1 MKVSMNWIS
10 DFVDLSGLDLNDLI
24 HRFTLST
31 AEVEDVYE
39 LGREVNG
46 VVIAE
51 VVKVEPHPNSK
62 KLHLVT
68 VNCGDHE
75 DHCVCG
81 APNVREG
88 MRIPFAPFGA
98 SVVGMTI
105 GEATIAGVVSRG
117 MCCSAQ
123 ELGMADSSTGLLEL
137 PADAPLGKLFTD
149 VYAVRDTVF
158 EVDNKSLT
166 NRPDLW
172 GHYGIAREF
181 SAIARRPLRP
191 LALCDLAVY
200 DHLPEVPIGRI
211 DSELCYRYSA
221 LRIDNVKKSVS
232 PIDMQIRLYYCG
244 MRAISLLADL
254 TNYIMLELGQ
264 PTHAFD
270 SRRIETIQVERF
282 PEPFEFETLDG
293 TKRRIDPETLMIKSN
308 ETPVAIAGVM
318 GGLDSE
324 IVADTD
330 SVTLECAT
338 FSAVSVRKTST
349 RVGLRTDA
357 SMRYEKTLDPE
368 LCKLAAARFAKL
380 LLGIDPGATVVSR
393 FTDRYGYR
401 YPTITLAFDQ
411 AFIDRYT
418 GIKISGDQIV
428 DTLTRLG
435 FGVTRTGDDFTVLV
449 PSWRATKDVT
459 IKADVVEEI
468 TRIYGY
474 DNFRIETTMSALHP
488 VRPLT
493 VKADEAAIKDALVKQ
508 FGMHEVHTYIW
519 CDAKKLAALNIP
531 LPENVSLL
539 NGMNPDT
546 TVLRN
551 SMQQTLLPVLNEN
564 RFYAPD
570 FGVFEIGRVV
580 AGQKENGDCNER
592 RTLGVAIQS
601 HALMQRIPFAL
612 FLDMIST
619 MVWNL
624 RRQKVAYTRIAPTFA
639 WQHPAN
645 TASITVSGKVIGYV
659 SVVHPEVQE
668 AIDKRAF
675 LLTAEIDLD
684 TFAEI
689 PKNEIVYEEPS
700 KFPGIDIDLSFA
712 VGQNNTFG
720 DIESAFTAHPN
731 ETLRKISLVDV
742 YEADGAKS
750 ITVRLHFVS
759 PVKTLS
765 KPEVQAYIDEV
776 LAALAKNG
784 IQLRG

>member
-31 AEVEDVYE
+31 AEVEEVYE
-39 LGREVNG
+39 LGTEVRDI
-46 VVIAE
+46 VVAE
-51 VVKVEPHPNSK
+51 VSKVEEHPNSK

-68 VNCGDHE
+68 LNLGGTE
-75 DHCVCG
+75 QTCVCG
-81 APNVREG
+81 APNVRVG
-88 MRIPFAPFGA
+88 MRVPFAPLGA
-98 SVVGMTI
+98 SVVGMVI
-105 GEATIAGVVSRG
+105 GEASIAGVVSRG
-117 MCCSAQ
+117 MCCSAK
-123 ELGMADSSTGLLEL
+123 ELGIAESSTGLLEL
-137 PADAPLGKLFTD
+137 PDDAPLGASVTEL
-149 VYAVRDTVF
+149 YGIRDTVF
-158 EVDNKSLT
+158 EVDTKSLT

-181 SAIARRPLRP
+181 SAIAKRPLRP
-191 LALCDLAVY
+191 LSLVDLAKY
-200 DHLPEVPIGRI
+200 DSLPEVPVGKI

-221 LRIDNVKKSVS
+221 LCIDNVKKSVS

-244 MRAISLLADL
+244 MRSISLLADL

-270 SRRIETIQVERF
+270 SRKIEKIQVERF
-282 PEPFEFETLDG
+282 PETFEFETLDG
-293 TKRRIDPETLMIKSN
+293 TKRLIDPETLMIKSN

-324 IVADTD
+324 IVEDTD

-349 RVGLRTDA
+349 RIGLRTDA

-368 LCKLAAARFAKL
+368 LCRTAAARFTQL
-380 LLGIDPGATVVSR
+380 LLSIDPGAEVVSR

-401 YPTITLAFDQ
+401 YDTVKLDFDQ

-418 GIKISGDQIV
+418 GIRIPGEQIV
-428 DTLTRLG
+428 DTLMRLG
-435 FGVTRTGDDFTVLV
+435 FSTERDGDRFTVVV

-474 DNFRIETTMSALHP
+474 DNFRIETTMSALRP
-488 VRPLT
+488 VRPLQ

-508 FGMHEVHTYIW
+508 FGLHEVHTYIW
-519 CDAKKLAALNIP
+519 CDAKKLSGLNIP

-564 RFYAPD
+564 RFFAPD
-570 FGVFEIGRVV
+570 FGVFEIGRII

-592 RTLGVAIQS
+592 RTLGIA
-601 HALMQRIPFAL
+601 ALAHTASQRAAFSAL
-612 FLDMIST
+612 LDMISSL
-619 MVWNL
+619 VWNL
-624 RRQKVAYTRIAPTFA
+624 RRQKVSFERITPSFA

-645 TASITVSGKVIGYV
+645 TASVTVGGRVLGYV
-659 SVVHPEVQE
+659 AEVHPEVQE
-668 AIDKRAF
+668 AIDRRAF
-675 LLTAEIDLD
+675 LLTAELDLD

-689 PKNEIVYEEPS
+689 PETDLAYEEPS
-700 KFPGIDIDLSFA
+700 KFPGIDIDLSFTGA
-712 VGQNNTFG
+712 KDLTFG
-720 DIESAFTAHPN
+720 DIEKAFAARPN
-731 ETLRKISLVDV
+731 EVLKKISLVDV
-742 YEADGAKS
+742 YEAEIKS
-750 ITVRLHFVS
+750 VTIRLHFVS

-765 KPEVQAYIDEV
+765 KPEVQTYIDEV
-776 LAALAKNG
+776 LAELAKNH
-784 IQLRG
+784 IVLRG

>member
-10 DFVDLSGLDLNDLI
+10 EYVDLSGLDLHDLI

-39 LGREVNG
+39 MGTEVQG

-68 VNCGDHE
+68 VSLGDHE

-88 MRIPFAPFGA
+88 MRIPFAPYGA

-105 GEATIAGVVSRG
+105 GEAEIAGVVSRG

-123 ELGMADSSTGLLEL
+123 ELGIADSSSGLLEL
-137 PADAPLGKLFTD
+137 PENAPLGKLFCD

-181 SAIARRPLRP
+181 SAIAKRPLKP
-191 LALCDLAVY
+191 LDRCDLSVY
-200 DHLPEVPIGRI
+200 DAFPEVPIGRI
-211 DSELCYRYSA
+211 DAELCYRYSA
-221 LRIDNVKKSVS
+221 LKIDNVQKRVS

-282 PEPFEFETLDG
+282 TEPFEFETLDG
-293 TKRRIDPETLMIKSN
+293 VKRKIDPETLMIKSN

-368 LCKLAAARFAKL
+368 LCRIAAERFTKL
-380 LLGIDPGATVVSR
+380 LLSIDPGAKVASR
-393 FTDRYGYR
+393 FTDRYGHR
-401 YPTITLAFDQ
+401 YDTITLQFDQ

-418 GIKISGDQIV
+418 GISISGEQIV

-488 VRPLT
+488 VRPLR

-508 FGMHEVHTYIW
+508 FSLHEVHTYIW
-519 CDAKKLAALNIP
+519 CDAKKLAPLNIP

-539 NGMNPDT
+539 NGMNPDA
-546 TVLRN
+546 TVLRS
-551 SMQQTLLPVLNEN
+551 SMMQSLLPVLNEN
-564 RFYAPD
+564 RFFAPD
-570 FGVFEIGRVV
+570 FGIFEIGRVV
-580 AGQKENGDCNER
+580 AGQKADGTCNER
-592 RTLGVAIQS
+592 RTLGIAMLS
-601 HALMQRIPFAL
+601 HTALTRVPFSL
-612 FLDMIST
+612 VLDMIST
-619 MVWNL
+619 IVWNL
-624 RRQKVAYTRIAPTFA
+624 RRQKVTFTRVQPAFA
-639 WQHPAN
+639 WQHPKN
-645 TASITVSGKVIGYV
+645 TAAIAADGKVIGTV
-659 SVVHPEVQE
+659 SVVHPAVQE

-675 LLTAEIDLD
+675 LMTVEIDLD
-684 TFAEI
+684 TFAEV
-689 PKNEIVYEEPS
+689 PENEIAYEEPS

-712 VGQNNTFG
+712 VGADNTFG
-720 DIESAFTAHPN
+720 EIEQAFAARPN

-759 PVKTLS
+759 PSKTLS
-765 KPEVQAYIDEV
+765 KPEVQSYIDEV
-776 LAALAKNG
+776 LSDLAKNK
-784 IQLRG
+784 IVLRG

>member
-10 DFVDLSGLDLNDLI
+10 DYVDLSGLDLNDLI

-31 AEVEDVYE
+31 AEVEEVYE
-39 LGREVNG
+39 LGKEVQG
-46 VVIAE
+46 VVVAQ
-51 VVKVEPHPNSK
+51 VLKVEPHPNSK

-68 VNCGDHE
+68 VSVGDHE
-75 DHCVCG
+75 EHCVCG

-98 SVVGMTI
+98 SAVGMTI

-123 ELGMADSSTGLLEL
+123 ELGIADSSTGLLEL
-137 PADAPLGKLFTD
+137 PEDAPLGKLVTD
-149 VYAVRDTVF
+149 LYAIRDTVF

-181 SAIARRPLRP
+181 SAIAKRPLKP
-191 LALCDLAVY
+191 LDLADLDVY
-200 DHLPEVPIGRI
+200 ASLPEVPVGRI

-244 MRAISLLADL
+244 MRTISLLADL

-270 SRRIETIQVERF
+270 SRKIDTIQVERF

-293 TKRRIDPETLMIKSN
+293 TKRRIDPETLMIKSG

-368 LCKLAAARFAKL
+368 LCKLAAARFTKL
-380 LLGIDPGATVVSR
+380 LLAIDPEAEVVSR
-393 FTDRYGYR
+393 FTDRYEYH
-401 YPTITLAFDQ
+401 YPTITLSFDQ

-418 GIKISGDQIV
+418 GIKISGEQIV

-435 FGVTRTGDDFTVLV
+435 FGVIRSGNDFTVLV

-474 DNFRIETTMSALHP
+474 DNFNIETTLSALYP
-488 VRPLT
+488 VRPLR
-493 VKADEAAIKDALVKQ
+493 VKADEAALKDALVKQ
-508 FGMHEVHTYIW
+508 FGLHEVHTYIW
-519 CDAKKLAALNIP
+519 CDAKKLAGLNIP

-539 NGMNPDT
+539 NGMNPDA

-564 RFYAPD
+564 RFFAPD

-592 RTLGVAIQS
+592 RTLGIATLTHTLIQ
-601 HALMQRIPFAL
+601 RVPFAQ
-612 FLDMIST
+612 FLDRIAT

-624 RRQKVAYTRIAPTFA
+624 RRQKVTFERTAPKFA

-645 TASITVSGKVIGYV
+645 TASIVVCGKVLGYV
-659 SVVHPEVQE
+659 AAVHPAVQE

-675 LLTAEIDLD
+675 LITAEMDLD
-684 TFAEI
+684 SFAEI
-689 PKNEIVYEEPS
+689 PGREITYEEPS
-700 KFPGIDIDLSFA
+700 KFPGIDIDLSF
-712 VGQNNTFG
+712 VVDKDGTFG
-720 DIESAFTAHPN
+720 DIEQAFLQKPN
-731 ETLRKISLVDV
+731 ETLKKISLVDV
-742 YEADGAKS
+742 YEAEIKS

-765 KPEVQAYIDEV
+765 KSEVQTYIDEV
-776 LAALAKNG
+776 LAELAKKN
-784 IQLRG
+784 IVLRG

>member
-10 DFVDLSGLDLNDLI
+10 DYVDLSGLDLNDLI

-31 AEVEDVYE
+31 AEVEEVYE
-39 LGREVNG
+39 LGKEVQG
-46 VVIAE
+46 VVVAE
-51 VVKVEPHPNSK
+51 VTRVEPHPNSK

-68 VNCGDHE
+68 VNLGDRE

-123 ELGMADSSTGLLEL
+123 ELGIAESSTGLLEL
-137 PADAPLGKLFTD
+137 PSDAPLGKLVTD
-149 VYAVRDTVF
+149 LYAIRDTVF

-181 SAIARRPLRP
+181 SAIAKRPLKP
-191 LALCDLAVY
+191 LDLADLDVY
-200 DHLPEVPIGRI
+200 ASLPEVPVGRI

-270 SRRIETIQVERF
+270 SRKIDAIQVERF
-282 PEPFEFETLDG
+282 AEPFDFETLDG
-293 TKRRIDPETLMIKSN
+293 TKRRIDPETLMIKSG

-368 LCKLAAARFAKL
+368 LCKLAAARFTKL
-380 LLGIDPGATVVSR
+380 LLAIDPEAKVVSR
-393 FTDRYGYR
+393 FTDRYEYH
-401 YPTITLAFDQ
+401 YPTITLSFDQ

-418 GIKISGDQIV
+418 GIQISGEQIV

-435 FGVTRTGDDFTVLV
+435 FGVIRSGNDFTVLV

-474 DNFRIETTMSALHP
+474 DNFSIETTLSALHP
-488 VRPLT
+488 VRPLR
-493 VKADEAAIKDALVKQ
+493 VKADEAALKDALVKQ
-508 FGMHEVHTYIW
+508 FGLHEVHTYIW
-519 CDAKKLAALNIP
+519 CDAKKLAGLNIP

-564 RFYAPD
+564 RFFAPD

-592 RTLGVAIQS
+592 RTLGIAS
-601 HALMQRIPFAL
+601 LTHALVQRVPFAR

-624 RRQKVAYTRIAPTFA
+624 RRQKVTFERTATKFA

-645 TASITVSGKVIGYV
+645 TASIVVCGKVLGYV
-659 SVVHPEVQE
+659 AVVHPAVQE

-675 LLTAEIDLD
+675 ILTAEMDLD
-684 TFAEI
+684 AFAEI
-689 PKNEIVYEEPS
+689 PEKEITYEEPS
-700 KFPGIDIDLSFA
+700 KFPGIDIDLSF
-712 VGQNNTFG
+712 VVDRDGTFG
-720 DIESAFTAHPN
+720 DIEQAFTAKPN
-731 ETLRKISLVDV
+731 ETLKKISLVDV
-742 YEADGAKS
+742 YEAEIKS

-765 KPEVQAYIDEV
+765 KSEVQTYIDEV
-776 LAALAKNG
+776 LADLAKKN
-784 IQLRG
+784 IVLRG

>member
-10 DFVDLSGLDLNDLI
+10 DYVDLSGLDLNDLI

-31 AEVEDVYE
+31 AEVEEVYE
-39 LGREVNG
+39 LGKEVQG
-46 VVIAE
+46 VVVAE
-51 VVKVEPHPNSK
+51 VTRVEPHPNSK

-68 VNCGDHE
+68 VNLGDRE

-123 ELGMADSSTGLLEL
+123 ELGIAESSTGLLEL
-137 PADAPLGKLFTD
+137 PSDAPLGKLVTD
-149 VYAVRDTVF
+149 LYAIRDTVF

-181 SAIARRPLRP
+181 SAIAKRPLKP
-191 LALCDLAVY
+191 LDLADLDVY
-200 DHLPEVPIGRI
+200 ASLPEVPVGRI

-270 SRRIETIQVERF
+270 SRKIDAIQVERF
-282 PEPFEFETLDG
+282 AEPFDFETLDG
-293 TKRRIDPETLMIKSN
+293 TKRRIDPETLMIKSG

-368 LCKLAAARFAKL
+368 LCKLAAARFTKL
-380 LLGIDPGATVVSR
+380 LLAIDPEAKVVSR
-393 FTDRYGYR
+393 FTDRYEYH
-401 YPTITLAFDQ
+401 YPTITLSFDQ

-418 GIKISGDQIV
+418 GIQISGEQIV

-435 FGVTRTGDDFTVLV
+435 FGVIRSGNDFTVLV

-474 DNFRIETTMSALHP
+474 DNFNIETTLSALHP
-488 VRPLT
+488 VRPLR
-493 VKADEAAIKDALVKQ
+493 VKADEAALKDALVKQ
-508 FGMHEVHTYIW
+508 FGLHEVHTYIW
-519 CDAKKLAALNIP
+519 CDAKKLAGLNIP

-564 RFYAPD
+564 RFFAPD

-592 RTLGVAIQS
+592 RTLGIATLT
-601 HALMQRIPFAL
+601 HALVQRVPFAL

-624 RRQKVAYTRIAPTFA
+624 RRQKVTFERTATKFA

-645 TASITVSGKVIGYV
+645 TASIVVCGKVLGYV
-659 SVVHPEVQE
+659 AVVHPAVQE
-668 AIDKRAF
+668 AIDKRA
-675 LLTAEIDLD
+675 LLITAELDLD
-684 TFAEI
+684 SFAEI
-689 PKNEIVYEEPS
+689 PEKEITYEEPS
-700 KFPGIDIDLSFA
+700 KFPGIDIDLSF
-712 VGQNNTFG
+712 VVDRDGTFG
-720 DIESAFTAHPN
+720 DIEQAFAAKPN
-731 ETLRKISLVDV
+731 ETLKKISLVDV
-742 YEADGAKS
+742 YEAEIKS

-765 KPEVQAYIDEV
+765 KSEVQTYIDEV
-776 LAALAKNG
+776 LADLAKKN
-784 IQLRG
+784 IVLRG

>member
-1 MKVSMNWIS
+1 M
-10 DFVDLSGLDLNDLI
+10 
-24 HRFTLST
+24 R
-31 AEVEDVYE
+31 
-39 LGREVNG
+39 RE
-46 VVIAE
+46 
-51 VVKVEPHPNSK
+51 
-62 KLHLVT
+62 
-68 VNCGDHE
+68 
-75 DHCVCG
+75 
-81 APNVREG
+81 
-88 MRIPFAPFGA
+88 
-98 SVVGMTI
+98 
-105 GEATIAGVVSRG
+105 
-117 MCCSAQ
+117 
-123 ELGMADSSTGLLEL
+123 
-137 PADAPLGKLFTD
+137 
-149 VYAVRDTVF
+149 
-158 EVDNKSLT
+158 
-166 NRPDLW
+166 
-172 GHYGIAREF
+172 
-181 SAIARRPLRP
+181 
-191 LALCDLAVY
+191 
-200 DHLPEVPIGRI
+200 
-211 DSELCYRYSA
+211 
-221 LRIDNVKKSVS
+221 
-232 PIDMQIRLYYCG
+232 
-244 MRAISLLADL
+244 
-254 TNYIMLELGQ
+254 
-264 PTHAFD
+264 
-270 SRRIETIQVERF
+270 
-282 PEPFEFETLDG
+282 
-293 TKRRIDPETLMIKSN
+293 
-308 ETPVAIAGVM
+308 
-318 GGLDSE
+318 
-324 IVADTD
+324 
-330 SVTLECAT
+330 
-338 FSAVSVRKTST
+338 
-349 RVGLRTDA
+349 
-357 SMRYEKTLDPE
+357 
-368 LCKLAAARFAKL
+368 
-380 LLGIDPGATVVSR
+380 
-393 FTDRYGYR
+393 
-401 YPTITLAFDQ
+401 
-411 AFIDRYT
+411 
-418 GIKISGDQIV
+418 
-428 DTLTRLG
+428 
-435 FGVTRTGDDFTVLV
+435 
-449 PSWRATKDVT
+449 
-459 IKADVVEEI
+459 
-468 TRIYGY
+468 
-474 DNFRIETTMSALHP
+474 
-488 VRPLT
+488 
-493 VKADEAAIKDALVKQ
+493 
-508 FGMHEVHTYIW
+508 
-519 CDAKKLAALNIP
+519 KLAALNIP